1 MFNEAY
7 NSFYCGS
14 QEIMLKTVVYCDS
27 EHMVMRCFFTILLVA
42 LSFNS
47 FGQNNPYFNPDY
59 DGNNFIEIPDLL
71 GFLASFGSSWDD
83 VNVIMGCTY
92 SYAVQYNPLA
102 NVDDGSCTLY
112 IDCACVLNGSSFLDE
127 CGVCN
132 GAGPAYTCW
141 DGALVC
147 DESDCT
153 ALPEFSPTI
162 DIMLAE
168 LMGESATSLTYT
180 MSQGNGAPEILS
192 SSVVSSAGAFNL
204 SGLLV
209 GDVIGSG
216 ILSLELYTGNIA
228 ISTNLV
234 LSGINNGVY
243 TVFNHVTAS
252 TSTAYSAGDI
262 SGGFSISNTAS
273 GISVYT
279 EVPQDDDLIT
289 EAYEMSLTLDDLF
302 VNPEGGAVTFTST
315 LTSELGNVDI
325 QDFMFDIIP
334 IDPCGSFVSHDGY
347 DYSVVQIGDQCWFAE
362 NCRYIPEASDFNT
375 GSETE
380 PYYYVYG
387 YEGADVAAAKATENY
402 DTYGVL
408 YNWPAVMT
416 EGICPSDWHIPSN
429 DEWTEL
435 TDFLGGV
442 NVGGGKMKETGYD
455 HWISP
460 NTGATNSSDFTG
472 LPGGFRYSGGFFN
485 IGYYGYWW
493 SSSESGSYS
502 WLRLLSYYYD
512 TVLQGDYSQADGV
525 SARCIRD

>member
-1 MFNEAY
+1 
-7 NSFYCGS
+7 
-14 QEIMLKTVVYCDS
+14 MLKTAVYCDS

-168 LMGESATSLTYT
+168 LIGESATSLTYT

-252 TSTAYSAGDI
+252 TSPAYSAGDI

-325 QDFMFDIIP
+325 QYFMFDIIP

-485 IGYYGYWW
+485 IGHYGYWW
-493 SSSESGSYS
+493 SSTESGSYS